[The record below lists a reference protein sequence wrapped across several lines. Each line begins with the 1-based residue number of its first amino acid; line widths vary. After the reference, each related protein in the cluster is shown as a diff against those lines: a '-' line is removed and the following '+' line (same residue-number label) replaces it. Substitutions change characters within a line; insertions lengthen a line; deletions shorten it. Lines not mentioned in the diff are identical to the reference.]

1 MIRVPARRGIGTRA
15 EFRAP
20 DPSCNP
26 YLALAVILAAGLDG
40 IHKQELPPP
49 PIERNVYQLSVRDR
63 RKHKVSELPGT
74 LREALEALQKDEV
87 IREALGEHLYKQF
100 LRAKQIEWNSYRSAV
115 HQWELDQ
122 YLAEY

>member
-1 MIRVPARRGIGTRA
+1 
-15 EFRAP
+15 
-20 DPSCNP
+20 
-26 YLALAVILAAGLDG
+26 
-40 IHKQELPPP
+40 
-49 PIERNVYQLSVRDR
+49 
-63 RKHKVSELPGT
+63 LPGT